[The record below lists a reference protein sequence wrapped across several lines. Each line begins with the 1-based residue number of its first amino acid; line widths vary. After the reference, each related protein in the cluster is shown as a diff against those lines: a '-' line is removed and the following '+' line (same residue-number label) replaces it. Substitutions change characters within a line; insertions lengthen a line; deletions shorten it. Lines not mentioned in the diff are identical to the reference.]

1 MLVDK
6 AMVGKIVAQRLGLSN
21 SPLLSEITQGL
32 SHQCYRAIADTQTL
46 FVKVFSERNASVNDH
61 SFIEQQA
68 MIAKITGD
76 CGLSPKLIDVDKE
89 HRLLIN
95 EYVAGQSP
103 ELIASDTEADNEVDK
118 QNTQTIKI
126 LAECAYRTHQLVLPV
141 SAIELQKVIQ
151 QLLRAVN
158 LNDKQNTDILA
169 RVNQIVDEI
178 AIDKNNL
185 VSCHGDINLNNILLT
200 DHTNCHG
207 GSNLIQLVDWE
218 YACLAEREYEVAM
231 CASINQLSQS
241 QTADLVHYYQ
251 QLSSINGV
259 VTVKLDNDK
268 VTRYFVMCNIINHLW
283 FLLYDLDTTNSNSQ
297 INASAIYKFIL
308 SALNQP

>member
-1 MLVDK
+1 M
-6 AMVGKIVAQRLGLSN
+6 SN

-32 SHQCYRAIADTQTL
+32 SHCCFRAIADKQTL

-68 MIAKITGD
+68 MIAKLTGD

-103 ELIASDTEADNEVDK
+103 KLTASDTEADKEADK
-118 QNTQTIKI
+118 QSTQTIKI

-141 SAIELQKVIQ
+141 SAIKLQKVIQ

-158 LNDKQNTDILA
+158 LSDEQNSDILG

-178 AIDKNNL
+178 AIDKSNL

-200 DHTNCHG
+200 DHTNCHI

-231 CASINQLSQS
+231 CASINQLSRS

-259 VTVKLDNDK
+259 ATVKLDNNK
-268 VTRYFVMCNIINHLW
+268 VTRYLVICNIINHLW
-283 FLLYDLDTTNSNSQ
+283 FCLYDLD
-297 INASAIYKFIL
+297 NAESDSSISGFAIYKFIL
-308 SALNQP
+308 TTLHQS